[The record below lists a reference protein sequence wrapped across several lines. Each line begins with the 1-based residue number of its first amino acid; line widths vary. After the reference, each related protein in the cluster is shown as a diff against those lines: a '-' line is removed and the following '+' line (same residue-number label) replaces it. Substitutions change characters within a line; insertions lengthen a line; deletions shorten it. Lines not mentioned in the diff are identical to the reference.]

1 MTNKYAAIGPI
12 SVFLPEK
19 VESNADLTKDNPRW
33 DMELIASKTGVYNRH
48 IAGEDETSSDL
59 GVAACEKLFADF
71 DVDPASIDFLLF
83 CTQTPDFALPTT
95 ACLMQTR
102 LGLRKDCGALDF
114 NLGCSAYPYGL
125 SIADGLIRTGVAK
138 RILFVTAETYS
149 KFIDKNDRSLRTIF
163 GDGAAATLIEA
174 SDQQSLSGF
183 KFGTDGSGANLLC
196 VPSGGP
202 GGFRKTPQDFQPQ
215 RKRRW
220 KSDLYMDGPNLIN
233 FTLSEIPGLIESI
246 LESCETSEDELEYFL
261 VHQATFKMLDM
272 LRQQLKVET
281 SRVPMLMADVGNTV
295 SSTLPILI
303 SQLREQ
309 NKLTPDRKS
318 ILIGFGVGL
327 SWAGCAWQDLLGP
340 NLIAD

>member
-1 MTNKYAAIGPI
+1 VTNKYAAIGPI

-19 VESNADLTKDNPRW
+19 VETNADLTNDNPRW

-48 IAGEDETSSDL
+48 IAAEDETSSDL

-71 DVDPASIDFLLF
+71 DVDPKSIDFLIF

-95 ACLMQTR
+95 ACLMQAR
-102 LGLRKDCGALDF
+102 LGLRNDCGALDF

-174 SDQQSLSGF
+174 SEQRSLGGF
-183 KFGTDGSGANLLC
+183 KFGTDGTGANMLC
-196 VPSGGP
+196 IPPGGP
-202 GGFRKTPQDFQPQ
+202 GGFRKTQQDFQPQ
-215 RKRRW
+215 KKRRW
-220 KSDLYMDGPNLIN
+220 KSDLYMDGPSLIN
-233 FTLSEIPGLIESI
+233 FTLSEIPGLIKEVLGDSG
-246 LESCETSEDELEYFL
+246 TTEDDLEYFL
-261 VHQATFKMLDM
+261 VHQATFKMLDS
-272 LRQQLKVET
+272 LRQQLDIDPA
-281 SRVPMLMADVGNTV
+281 RIPMLMADVGNTV

-303 SQLREQ
+303 TQLREQ
-309 NKLTPDRKS
+309 GKLSQDRES

-327 SWAGCAWQDLLGP
+327 SWSGCSWQDILGP
-340 NLIAD
+340 NLIAN